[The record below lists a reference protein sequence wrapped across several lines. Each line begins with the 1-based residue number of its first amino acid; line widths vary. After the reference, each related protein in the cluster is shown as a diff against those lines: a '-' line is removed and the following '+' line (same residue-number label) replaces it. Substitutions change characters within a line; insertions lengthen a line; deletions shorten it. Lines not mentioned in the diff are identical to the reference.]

1 MRPKA
6 ATMSGAQG
14 QLACVRSFRLRPPH
28 VIRAAACS
36 NSASTFPFT
45 SLRIDARSPGAPR
58 ERLWQTAWS
67 AAVGRPVRRV
77 LYPLLW
83 RRESEELIRSKAAHI
98 GGRSRP

>member
-6 ATMSGAQG
+6 ATISGAQG

-45 SLRIDARSPGAPR
+45 SLRIDARSRRAAR
-58 ERLWQTAWS
+58 AAAADRL
-67 AAVGRPVRRV
+67 VRG
-77 LYPLLW
+77 
-83 RRESEELIRSKAAHI
+83 RREARPASALSAVMAA
-98 GGRSRP
+98 

>member
-14 QLACVRSFRLRPPH
+14 PLACVRSFRLRPPH
-28 VIRAAACS
+28 VIPGAACS

-58 ERLWQTAWS
+58 ERLRQTVWS
-67 AAVGRPVRRV
+67 AAAGRPVRRV

-83 RRESEELIRSKAAHI
+83 RREPEELIRSKAAHI

>member
-58 ERLWQTAWS
+58 ERRDPVLRSSLAQTLRPGPLPRNAE
-67 AAVGRPVRRV
+67 AAGHGGSFSPVV
-77 LYPLLW
+77 
-83 RRESEELIRSKAAHI
+83 ES
-98 GGRSRP
+98 